1 MDEVSTSVARW
12 AAKDPERAA
21 VIDEYVTL
29 SYGVLNE
36 RANRWV
42 GAFQEAGVTPGDGVL
57 LMLPNRVEFI
67 EVLVATIRADV
78 VPYFMNSN
86 VAYYSAKDIID
97 LAASTNAR
105 LLITTRSFM
114 RELALHKEG
123 PFWVWC
129 VEEVDVS
136 KYPNTRAPLTG
147 LGTDIVFFTSGTTGT
162 PKGIFVNKSVFNLRL
177 PANSHVIEPRHHLLI
192 KPLTFRGS
200 MTTACNILQEG
211 NTVVVARQSNPAKWM
226 ELIERHNIFFI
237 NLGPSD
243 FMRWLD
249 DLESIGAKFPSSVK
263 HIMTIGEPL
272 TSALKSRI
280 KGLPAHLQVTD
291 LYGTSEAGAI
301 TMINDHEWAGK
312 DGSCGRP
319 VFFITIRIV
328 DENDRELPAGEVGEV
343 WVKTRYRMREY
354 YGDPAATSETCV
366 GDFVRTG
373 DMGFLDEQGYLY
385 LCGRKHDMIKR
396 SGFRIFPVEVE
407 NVLREA
413 RGVEDAVVIG
423 IHHPERMQEPIAF
436 IRLSEPLNAESEA
449 KKRRE
454 ILAFCESRLAR
465 YKVPAWVWFV
475 KEIPLN
481 AAGKADRRQLAQ
493 RLVRTNESG

>member
-21 VIDEYVTL
+21 VIDEYATL
-29 SYGVLNE
+29 SYGALNE

-42 GAFQEAGVTPGDGVL
+42 GALQAAGVTPGDGVL

-67 EVLVATIRADV
+67 EVLVAMIRADV

-86 VAYYSAKDIID
+86 VTYYTADDVIN
-97 LAASTNAR
+97 LAVSTNAR
-105 LLITTRSFM
+105 LLFTTRAFI
-114 RELALHKEG
+114 REMALHKEV
-123 PFWVWC
+123 PFRVWC
-129 VEEVDVS
+129 VEEVNVFE
-136 KYPNTRAPLTG
+136 YPNTEEPLTG
-147 LGTDIVFFTSGTTGT
+147 RGTDIVFFTSGTTGT
-162 PKGIFVNKSVFNLRL
+162 PKGIIVNKSVFNLRL
-177 PANSHVIEPRHHLLI
+177 PTSSHVIEPRLHLLI

-226 ELIERHNIFFI
+226 ELIERYNIFFI

-249 DLESIGAKFPSSVK
+249 DLESIGARFPSSVK

-272 TSALKSRI
+272 TGALKSRI
-280 KGLPAHLQVTD
+280 KGLPSHLRITD

-312 DGSCGRP
+312 DESCGRP
-319 VFFITIRIV
+319 VFFNTIRIV
-328 DENDRELPAGEVGEV
+328 DENDRDLPVGEVGEV

-354 YGDPAATSETCV
+354 FGDPVATSETCV

-385 LCGRKHDMIKR
+385 LCGRKHDMIKL
-396 SGFRIFPVEVE
+396 SGFQIFPGEVE

-413 RGVEDAVVIG
+413 SDVEDAVVIG

-436 IRLSEPLNAESEA
+436 IRLREPMNAESEV

-454 ILAFCESRLAR
+454 ILSFCESRLAR
-465 YKVPAWVWFV
+465 YKVPAGVWFV

-481 AAGKADRRQLAQ
+481 AAGKADRRELAQ
-493 RLVRTNESG
+493 RLVRNTSG